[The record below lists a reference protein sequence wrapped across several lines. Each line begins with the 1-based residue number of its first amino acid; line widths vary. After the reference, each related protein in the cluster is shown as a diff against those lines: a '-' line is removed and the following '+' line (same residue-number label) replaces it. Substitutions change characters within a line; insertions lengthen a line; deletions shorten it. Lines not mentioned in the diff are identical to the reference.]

1 MAKFLFVLGTG
12 MENPSK
18 GTRCLQ
24 IAGIA
29 REEGHEVSVFL
40 LDDGVIFAKKGMTEN
55 IVAPTGDDMQ
65 THMEKLQTLKVP
77 FYVCTPCA
85 KARQISE
92 SDFIENARL
101 STAKQLIA
109 LAVDS
114 KVFSF

>member
-18 GTRCLQ
+18 GTRCMQ
-24 IAGIA
+24 VAGIA
-29 REEGHEVSVFL
+29 REEGHEVNIFL
-40 LDDGVIFAKKGMTEN
+40 LDDGVIFARKGMAEN

-65 THMEKLQTLKVP
+65 THLEKLRIHKVP

-92 SDFIENARL
+92 SDFIENAQM
-101 STAKQLIA
+101 STAKQLISLSLDA
-109 LAVDS
+109 Q
-114 KVFSF
+114 VFSF